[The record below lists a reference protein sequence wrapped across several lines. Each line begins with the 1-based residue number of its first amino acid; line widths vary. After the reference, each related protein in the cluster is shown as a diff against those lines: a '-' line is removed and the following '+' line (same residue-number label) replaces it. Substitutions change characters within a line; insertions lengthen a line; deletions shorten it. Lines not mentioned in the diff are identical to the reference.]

1 MLASLAK
8 LYKFFCYLDYI
19 GKTIMKIRFDSKR
32 RVYGYRKGDR
42 FRILRI
48 EIDYSIGDKG

>member
-48 EIDYSIGDKG
+48 EIDHSIGDKG